1 MNGIH
6 LAGFSVTV
14 ADLDRAAEFYTRGLG
29 LVEKAKED
37 HDDMHE
43 IMVGGDH
50 DTTVIVLV
58 HFSSLDQPARAAG
71 DVDKILLQVDD
82 AADTYERAL
91 AQGGTEVKAP
101 RRIDEA
107 RVTFAELRDP
117 DGLLVQLIE
126 HHTE

>member
-1 MNGIH
+1 MDGSR

-14 ADLDRAAEFYTRGLG
+14 SDLDRSAEFYTRGLG

-43 IMVGGDH
+43 IMVGGEH

-82 AADTYERAL
+82 AASSYERAL
-91 AQGGTEVKAP
+91 AEGGTEVNAP
-101 RRIDEA
+101 RRVDDA
-107 RVTFAELRDP
+107 GVTFAEL
-117 DGLLVQLIE
+117 
-126 HHTE
+126 

>member
-1 MNGIH
+1 MNGIR

-43 IMVGGDH
+43 IMVGGEH

-58 HFSSLDQPARAAG
+58 HFASLDQPARAVG
-71 DVDKILLQVDD
+71 DVDKILLTVDD
-82 AADTYERAL
+82 ATATYERGL
-91 AQGGTEVKAP
+91 TEGGSAVNPP

-107 RVTFAELRDP
+107 AVTFAELRDP

-126 HHTE
+126 HHTA